1 MRAAALGI
9 ATLVLTG
16 VAFATPV
23 AVLRVDP
30 GGRIYALDDG
40 AHYRYSYQQSIYQ
53 VPVIEEHLRA
63 GDTLQAVRV
72 RSRDLRAVEYFRWDG
87 QIRRDGDEFVQDAP
101 PNHVTSLAIAV
112 TREGAQRLQGNG
124 FDLALRAEFGET
136 VVRLTP
142 MYVPRLLAIVG
153 RR

>member
-1 MRAAALGI
+1 
-9 ATLVLTG
+9 
-16 VAFATPV
+16 
-23 AVLRVDP
+23 
-30 GGRIYALDDG
+30 
-40 AHYRYSYQQSIYQ
+40 
-53 VPVIEEHLRA
+53 
-63 GDTLQAVRV
+63 
-72 RSRDLRAVEYFRWDG
+72 VEYFRWDG

-142 MYVPRLLAIVG
+142 TYVPRLLAIVG